1 MGGTEVDMGAS
12 PLHALAAEALYVIS
26 HAFCA
31 MSIREVTSHGI
42 APRTL
47 HLQPEGKDTL
57 TWVSVIPARV
67 SNTKDH
73 APAMLNAHTTRT
85 IATTP
90 GYAVGRRILIQVFR
104 VDAQ

>member
-12 PLHALAAEALYVIS
+12 PLHALAAEALHVIS
-26 HAFCA
+26 PAICA

-57 TWVSVIPARV
+57 TWVSVTPARV
-67 SNTKDH
+67 TSTTDR
-73 APAMLNAHTTRT
+73 APPILNA
-85 IATTP
+85 ITTP
-90 GYAVGRRILIQVFR
+90 TITTTHGYAVGRQILIQVCR
-104 VDAQ
+104 ADAQ